1 MTNVSVTQDLRNSGL
16 DSHALKGQ
24 SSQQHSLS
32 TNDGNAISKAT
43 TSLKEP
49 INEVAQKA
57 TSDKKLALDSLEKI
71 ADGID
76 EAILVLNQALE
87 RSPTKAMVRRDEQ
100 LNRFIIKIADEASG
114 EVVREIPSE
123 AVLKFARNLEEMKG
137 LLFDE
142 SL

>member
-1 MTNVSVTQDLRNSGL
+1 MADVSFTEGI
-16 DSHALKGQ
+16 SHSRGESPTPRAH
-24 SSQQHSLS
+24 SSEQKSLS
-32 TNDGNAISKAT
+32 TDHGNGVSQAA
-43 TSLKEP
+43 SLREP
-49 INEVAQKA
+49 ISEVALKA
-57 TSDKKLALDSLEKI
+57 ASDKKHALNSLEEV

-87 RSPTKAMVRRDEQ
+87 RSPTKAVVRKDGQ
-100 LNRFIIKIADEASG
+100 LNRFIIKIADEVSG

-137 LLFDE
+137 LLFDK